1 MPQCQACDW
10 SGCVRER
17 AVCVQDEGVG
27 RSLCATERSGCVR
40 IEGVHGFLRE
50 LCAGERA
57 VCVRGERAR
66 GACVRRELYA

>member
-1 MPQCQACDW
+1 MPQCQARDR

-17 AVCVQDEGVG
+17 AVHVQDEGVG
-27 RSLCATERSGCVR
+27 RSLCATERAGCVR
-40 IEGVHGFLRE
+40 GEGVHGFLRE